1 MRIDFAPIFTS
12 SAVRTVRFACLAAA
26 VDSSSTSLA
35 YLCMNSIP
43 CEMTFCSTSVTPCGE
58 RARAYAY
65 FGQSN
70 AFERD
75 RTREKTNVFVKAV
88 AFAFARDRD
97 ARTISRRMFRTTTA
111 SLGTNAPGTRSSPAS
126 TPICSSSSRDSS
138 PSPSPASSSS
148 PFPSSSPSFS
158 VPVPVPVVPVVV
170 VAVAFAA
177 LVVVVVVALVVV
189 FPAGFVG
196 FVDALPARF
205 AAMTIR
211 AREGMMKDE

>member
-1 MRIDFAPIFTS
+1 MRMDFAPIFTS

-43 CEMTFCSTSVTPCGE
+43 CEMTFCSTSVTPCDE
-58 RARAYAY
+58 KARAIAY

-75 RTREKTNVFVKAV
+75 SVERARRRTFSFVKDV
-88 AFAFARDRD
+88 AFALDRD

-148 PFPSSSPSFS
+148 PFPFPFPFPSPSPSSS
-158 VPVPVPVVPVVV
+158 VPDPVPVVV
-170 VAVAFAA
+170 VV
-177 LVVVVVVALVVV
+177 
-189 FPAGFVG
+189 
-196 FVDALPARF
+196 VDAWVAEDVGVG
-205 AAMTIR
+205 A
-211 AREGMMKDE
+211 